1 MIWIPMAPN
10 TARRR
15 KLIIFIEPPA
25 FFLMYTT
32 RFLDL
37 YISYLKII
45 HTNRFFRIFP
55 LPSVYTPTIDNSFS
69 DTGDFMGLFKK
80 DEPLEEYERFSARR
94 QLMEDLT
101 LTKNA
106 LDTAYAN
113 FETVVDPDLIDCYTY
128 EIYSVQKRYKF
139 LLEQVRQID
148 LQKIM

>member
-1 MIWIPMAPN
+1 
-10 TARRR
+10 
-15 KLIIFIEPPA
+15 
-25 FFLMYTT
+25 MYTT

-80 DEPLEEYERFSARR
+80 EEPLEEYERFSARR

-113 FETVVDPDLIDCYTY
+113 FETVVDPDLIDCYIY
-128 EIYSVQKRYKF
+128 EMNALSFRYKY
-139 LLEQVRQID
+139 LLRQI
-148 LQKIM
+148 KSYEA